1 MAEAANQALQ
11 TYKERV
17 KIVHYTSYLW
27 IYNSKYKSSG
37 YTANKM
43 VGISIIL
50 SFWNTLLRIQLTLY
64 QNENNTITIKWKIFL
79 PKNSNLR

>member
-1 MAEAANQALQ
+1 MAKAGNQALQ

-17 KIVHYTSYLW
+17 KIVHYISYLW
-27 IYNSKYKSSG
+27 IYISKYKSSG

-50 SFWNTLLRIQLTLY
+50 SFRNTL
-64 QNENNTITIKWKIFL
+64 
-79 PKNSNLR
+79 